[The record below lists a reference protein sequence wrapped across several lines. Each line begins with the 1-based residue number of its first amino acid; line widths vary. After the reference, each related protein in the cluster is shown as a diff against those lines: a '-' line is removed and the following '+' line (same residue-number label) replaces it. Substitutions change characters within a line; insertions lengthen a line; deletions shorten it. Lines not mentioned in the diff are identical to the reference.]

1 MKRRISFFVIIT
13 FFFVSF
19 GMFLFLD
26 KGDLTKFVV
35 LVKGEEEIQTIEEK
49 VAEEEEEQPQEVD
62 PSEEEPTPEIT
73 PLEEE
78 ESKDT
83 TETIDEEKKLFS
95 ETPEKEVSE
104 LITEEETE
112 QEAKEEEI
120 LNKNSMSPSLRG
132 GTPTFVIEFSVLNRN
147 VGTMSL
153 EEGLNQAN
161 ITFLENGVSVELD
174 FVLQEDKYVS
184 SVPVSVGPEYEFG
197 SIAKI
202 SGYNN
207 ILNCY
212 DDSMRLIDY
221 PIVFQETSNFKCV
234 IRYED
239 WLYNLDV
246 WKIIIDEDGN
256 EYRNNDREV
265 FTAKLSNPFNNKVL
279 TDTMVMITEDDSY
292 FKWATFSNLGQP
304 GEFVL
309 TEEPKDGY
317 VFLGCTEAEPM
328 GIYVKSSKHIS
339 SLPPLFK
346 KMAFKLDDLGWNR
359 YYYSVCFNQIILNS
373 YLKVV
378 KSNDSV
384 KDGIQPSSDVKFT
397 LTVTAPSDGKE
408 GNFISKDVI
417 VYDKVS
423 QGFTYKS
430 GSWRVF
436 SSRRGQLSVPE
447 PVYNETD
454 WAQWRIGDMVE
465 GEIVTL
471 ELITHASADL
481 KPGVY
486 TDVAYV
492 KGVSIT
498 GTEVLGNISTGSDSE
513 FVGTEVKIL
522 GALVA
527 TESTL
532 PKTGA
537 NTYITIVGLLL
548 TAFGIG
554 VLIKNQKHYST

>member
-49 VAEEEEEQPQEVD
+49 VAEEEEEQPQEID
-62 PSEEEPTPEIT
+62 SSEEEPTPEIT

-78 ESKDT
+78 ESQDT
-83 TETIDEEKKLFS
+83 TEIIDEVLS
-95 ETPEKEVSE
+95 EIPEKELSGV
-104 LITEEETE
+104 IIEEKTE
-112 QEAKEEEI
+112 QEEEKEEV
-120 LNKNSMSPSLRG
+120 LRKVPTVAPSG
-132 GTPTFVIEFSVLNRN
+132 PIFVIEFFVSNRN

-161 ITFLENGVSVELD
+161 ITFLENGVPVQLD

-279 TDTMVMITEDDSY
+279 TDTMVMVTEDDSY

-304 GEFVL
+304 GEFIL

-317 VFLGCTEAEPM
+317 VFLGCSGVEPM
-328 GIYVKSSKHIS
+328 FVYVKSSKHIS

-359 YYYSVCFNQIILNS
+359 DYYSVCYNKIIANS

-378 KSNDSV
+378 KSNDSI
-384 KDGIQPSSDVKFT
+384 KDGIQPDSEVKFT
-397 LTVTAPSDGKE
+397 LIVTAPSDGKE

-481 KPGVY
+481 EPGVY

-522 GALVA
+522 GAAVSKE
-527 TESTL
+527 TTL

-537 NTYITIVGLLL
+537 NTYITIVGFLL
-548 TAFGIG
+548 TAFGLG
-554 VLIKNQKHYST
+554 VLIKNQKYYSS